1 MYLIKQGFKKG
12 NTNNNMY
19 FKIDENGLPIT
30 IVYVDYLIFDWD
42 DEKLSHMFVVDMEKK
57 FEMSMI
63 RELSFF
69 LGLQISQTL
78 EGIFIS

>member
-1 MYLIKQGFKKG
+1 
-12 NTNNNMY
+12 MY
-19 FKIDENGLPIT
+19 FETDENVVLIT
-30 IVYVDYLIFDWD
+30 IVYVDD
-42 DEKLSHMFVVDMEKK
+42 DKLSHMFVVDMEKK